1 MIKVYYHTPFPNYFI
16 HRVINNAKC
25 TLTSRYSTPGRYSS
39 KAVHPIA
46 LRKVMNIAKMMKTE
60 FGDKM
65 NLSLSGIG
73 GVETGGDAAEFILL
87 EANTV
92 RVVHCLSN

>member
-1 MIKVYYHTPFPNYFI
+1 
-16 HRVINNAKC
+16 
-25 TLTSRYSTPGRYSS
+25 
-39 KAVHPIA
+39 
-46 LRKVMNIAKMMKTE
+46 MNIAKMMNTE

-73 GVETGGDAAEFILL
+73 GFETGGDAAEFILL